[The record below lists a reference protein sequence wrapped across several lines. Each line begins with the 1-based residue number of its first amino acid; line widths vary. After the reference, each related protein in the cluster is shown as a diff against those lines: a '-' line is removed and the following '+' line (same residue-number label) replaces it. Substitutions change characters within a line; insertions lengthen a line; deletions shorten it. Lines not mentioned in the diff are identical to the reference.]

1 MTSYSSFSA
10 VAEGKLFK
18 PGDVI
23 LHEWYQRFLLED
35 GNADVVAIIM
45 LGDIVAWYRNGTGA
59 YGGYFGDQAPILDG
73 DFLFFLMSIM
83 SANLV
88 LRNIEQEDL

>member
-1 MTSYSSFSA
+1 MSSYSSFSA

-45 LGDIVAWYRNGTGA
+45 LGDIVAWTK
-59 YGGYFGDQAPILDG
+59 
-73 DFLFFLMSIM
+73 
-83 SANLV
+83 
-88 LRNIEQEDL
+88 